1 MVNKGLNHGQQ
12 GFKLCSSCNDYNYGL
27 IIMEDEFFRLTKIRY
42 PSDLMFRLKQQV
54 ATKGATI
61 KGNQV
66 I

>member
-12 GFKLCSSCNDYNYGL
+12 GFKPCSSCNDYNYGL